1 MFLLTRIVVR
11 IIIKIV
17 EGGIV
22 MLEVII
28 DVVKSKTMIGV
39 MVFILGISYI
49 SACQNQSLDS
59 KYTNSIL
66 IEEAI

>member
-1 MFLLTRIVVR
+1 
-11 IIIKIV
+11 
-17 EGGIV
+17 